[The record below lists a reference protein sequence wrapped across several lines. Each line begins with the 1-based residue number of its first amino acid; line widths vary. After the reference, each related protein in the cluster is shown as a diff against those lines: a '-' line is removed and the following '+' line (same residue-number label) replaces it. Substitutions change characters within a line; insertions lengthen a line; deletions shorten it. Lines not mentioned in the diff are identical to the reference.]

1 LNATAEKLNR
11 TLKLKEIECQ
21 GFVEQQQRLQI
32 ELQRAKMDSQV
43 RDSTIFTLNQDMLQ
57 VKGSMITQQSANEL
71 QLANEKRLNA
81 SLSSEVD
88 SLRKQV
94 VDLTAEQA
102 ALRQE
107 AEQLKNSLEHT
118 QITKD

>member
-81 SLSSEVD
+81 TLSSEVD